1 MKICKVQGEYIQ
13 LNQLLKLENIAS
25 TGGEARYMIE
35 QGQVKVNG
43 ETADAIRKKIRS
55 GDRVEAGGEMF
66 LVETEA

>member
-43 ETADAIRKKIRS
+43 EKIRS